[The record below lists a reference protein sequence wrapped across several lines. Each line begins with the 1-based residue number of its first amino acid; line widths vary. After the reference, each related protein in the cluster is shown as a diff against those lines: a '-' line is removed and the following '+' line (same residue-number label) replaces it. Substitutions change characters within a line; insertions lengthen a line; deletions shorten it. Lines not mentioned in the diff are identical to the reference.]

1 MLGVRRSTTAFQ
13 KARRLAVVR
22 HDPAYRYR
30 LTSGLFGQL
39 VLDAAWD
46 GQEDGVFGF
55 GGRSDFSGDVSLD
68 GQARVDVLLR
78 EIGVERQVDGGGR
91 RTGLAVKEV
100 LDEGRVRSDVWRRRV
115 PAGLQDPDINTAP
128 SVKIVHGRDLPPDQD
143 LSSASK
149 LVHQIHH
156 ALVVVHIH
164 GDLLVG
170 FDMRQSKAVP
180 DLDLGARTG
189 SSVR

>member
-1 MLGVRRSTTAFQ
+1 MRDGRAHRCQ
-13 KARRLAVVR
+13 
-22 HDPAYRYR
+22 

-46 GQEDGVFGF
+46 GQEDGVFGL
-55 GGRSDFSGDVSLD
+55 GGRSDFSGDVSFD

-91 RTGLAVKEV
+91 GTGLAVKEV
-100 LDEGRVRSDVWRRRV
+100 LDEGGVRSDVWRRRV
-115 PAGLQDPDINTAP
+115 PAESRDPDISTAP
-128 SVKIVHGRDLPPDQD
+128 SVEIVYGRDLPSDQD

-170 FDMRQSKAVP
+170 LDMRQSKAVP
-180 DLDLGARTG
+180 DLDLGARPG